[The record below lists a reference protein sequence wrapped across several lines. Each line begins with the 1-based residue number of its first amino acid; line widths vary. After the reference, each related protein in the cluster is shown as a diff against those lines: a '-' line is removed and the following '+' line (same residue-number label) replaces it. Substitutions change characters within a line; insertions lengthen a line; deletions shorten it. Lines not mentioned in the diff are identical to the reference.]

1 MTVVQSRLA
10 LLLAG
15 DIFSEGV
22 QPFGV
27 VARGSGVG
35 IPDGEVYSKHKEDL
49 IRYATALVGP
59 NDAEDVVATVVL
71 RVLQRRRLSDLEEPR
86 PYLFRAV
93 LNEARG
99 LLRNRA
105 RPSGTAELVDAA
117 VGVDRE
123 VLDAVLRLPVRQR
136 AVVYLVYWEGYTV
149 KDASQLLR
157 ITPGTAK
164 RYLHLARRRLR
175 KELS

>member
-1 MTVVQSRLA
+1 MH
-10 LLLAG
+10 
-15 DIFSEGV
+15 EGV

-27 VARGSGVG
+27 VARGSGVE
-35 IPDGEVYSKHKEDL
+35 IPDGEIYTKHNEDL
-49 IRYATALVGP
+49 IRYATAIVCP

-71 RVLQRRRLSDLEEPR
+71 RVLQRRRLSDLDEPR

-99 LLRNRA
+99 LLRNRV
-105 RPSGTAELVDAA
+105 RPSGTAGLVEAA
-117 VGVDRE
+117 VGVDRD

-136 AVVYLVYWEGYTV
+136 AVVYLVYWEGHTV
-149 KDASQLLR
+149 KDASQLLL
-157 ITPGTAK
+157 IAPGTAK

-175 KELS
+175 KEWS